1 MGRHLGLLRRYSFPV
16 ELLEKKVSVM
26 PWIHISRTWNHIDT
40 NYYVWPFLP
49 IWALWVSPLLIK
61 NSSNRH
67 WRPFAHL
74 VWRTSS
80 ILKHHW
86 GYPQGMGAG
95 KEWSGMIVSTP
106 STSALISFHP
116 IMLQLLHTIN
126 SPSSN
131 RSCTRC
137 GSSMPVRS
145 DGVSRSS
152 GMMCFRGH
160 MRERKELYYSAS
172 AN

>member
-1 MGRHLGLLRRYSFPV
+1 MNPYFKNMESHWHKLLCLT
-16 ELLEKKVSVM
+16 LLA
-26 PWIHISRTWNHIDT
+26 
-40 NYYVWPFLP
+40 YL
-49 IWALWVSPLLIK
+49 SPLSLPALIK
-61 NSSNRH
+61 NPQIATGVHSLT
-67 WRPFAHL
+67 HL

-95 KEWSGMIVSTP
+95 KEWSGMIVSSP

-126 SPSSN
+126 SSSSN